1 MNTHSTFL
9 TSSRIASVVLAC
21 AASAGAFAGP
31 QVSKAGAVTV
41 LTPAAAAVKS
51 IDYANAISLDVPRA
65 LFQSGS
71 QLDSLLEAQAA
82 AGVSSASGVAG
93 GSGTPAGAGNAAGT
107 GFSAGGAGSGQL
119 SPVTLVA
126 PKPSAGALASQG
138 FIVSEA
144 GGVAPQDYGTSSHV
158 YTEARTNALG
168 DLTTRY
174 YPYRA
179 TGKLWFN
186 IGSGTYVC
194 SASLIKPGVIV
205 TAAHCVA
212 NFGASQFYSNWQF
225 AAAYDGGVAPYGIA
239 TAKQAR
245 VMTAYFNGTD
255 SCAQRGVVC
264 QNDVAVIVLNSNVG
278 SSAGW
283 YGYGWDGY
291 SYANNQAH
299 ITQLGY
305 PQSIDGGSW
314 QERTDSQGYVSG
326 SMSNNTV
333 IGSAMTG
340 GSSGGPWLVNLGV
353 AGSGQGAGLA
363 PNGNIVVGVT
373 SWGYTDSGVKEQ
385 GASRFTSTNIVPLV
399 NAACSAYPGSC

>member
-1 MNTHSTFL
+1 
-9 TSSRIASVVLAC
+9 VLVC
-21 AASAGAFAGP
+21 AASAGALAGP
-31 QVSKAGAVTV
+31 QVSKAGVVTV
-41 LTPAAAAVKS
+41 LTTAAAAVKS
-51 IDYANAISLDVPRA
+51 IDYANAISLDVPQA

-71 QLDSLLEAQAA
+71 QLDSLLEAQAGGA
-82 AGVSSASGVAG
+82 SSSSGVAG
-93 GSGTPAGAGNAAGT
+93 GSGTPAGAGNAADP
-107 GFSAGGAGSGQL
+107 GFSVGGAGSGKL
-119 SPVTLVA
+119 NPVTLI
-126 PKPSAGALASQG
+126 AGSQALASQ
-138 FIVSEA
+138 A
-144 GGVAPQDYGTSSHV
+144 GGVAPQDFGTSNHV

-174 YPYRA
+174 YPFGP

-186 IGSGTYVC
+186 IGAGSYVC
-194 SASLIKPGVIV
+194 SASLIKPGVVV

-212 NFGASQFYSNWQF
+212 NFGASQFYSNWRF

-245 VMTAYFNGTD
+245 VMTVYYNGTD

-283 YGYGWDGY
+283 YGYGWNGY

-363 PNGNIVVGVT
+363 PNGNVVVGVT
-373 SWGYTDSGVKEQ
+373 SWGYTAAGIKEQ
-385 GASRFTSTNIVPLV
+385 GASPFTSANIVTLV
-399 NAACSAYPGSC
+399 NSSCSAYPGSC

>member
-245 VMTAYFNGTD
+245 VMTVYYNGTD

-283 YGYGWDGY
+283 YGYGWNGY

-340 GSSGGPWLVNLGV
+340 GSSGGPWLVNLGI
-353 AGSGQGAGLA
+353 AGSNQGAGLA

-373 SWGYTDSGVKEQ
+373 SWGYTSPSIKEQ
-385 GASRFTSTNIVPLV
+385 GASPFTSNNIVPLV

>member
-1 MNTHSTFL
+1 MKTNSTFL
-9 TSSRIASVVLAC
+9 KSSRIASVLLAC
-21 AASAGAFAGP
+21 VATAGAFAGP

-41 LTPAAAAVKS
+41 LTPAPAAAKS
-51 IDYANAISLDVPRA
+51 IDYANAISLDVPQA

-93 GSGTPAGAGNAAGT
+93 GSGTPAGAGNAAEL
-107 GFSAGGAGSGQL
+107 GFSAGGAGSGKL
-119 SPVTLVA
+119 SPVTLI
-126 PKPSAGALASQG
+126 AGSKALASQADG
-138 FIVSEA
+138 VS
-144 GGVAPQDYGTSSHV
+144 PQDFGTSNHV

-174 YPYRA
+174 YPFRP

-186 IGSGTYVC
+186 IGTSSYVC

-245 VMTAYFNGTD
+245 VMTVYYNGTD

-283 YGYGWDGY
+283 YGYGWNGY

-340 GSSGGPWLVNLGV
+340 GSSGGPWLVNLGI
-353 AGSGQGAGLA
+353 AGSNQGAGLA

-373 SWGYTDSGVKEQ
+373 SWGYTSPSIKEQ
-385 GASRFTSTNIVPLV
+385 GASPFTSNNIVPLV

>member
-1 MNTHSTFL
+1 
-9 TSSRIASVVLAC
+9 VV
-21 AASAGAFAGP
+21 
-31 QVSKAGAVTV
+31 
-41 LTPAAAAVKS
+41 
-51 IDYANAISLDVPRA
+51 
-65 LFQSGS
+65 
-71 QLDSLLEAQAA
+71 
-82 AGVSSASGVAG
+82 G
-93 GSGTPAGAGNAAGT
+93 GSGTPTGSGNAADL
-107 GFSAGGAGSGQL
+107 GFAPGGAGSGKL
-119 SPVTLVA
+119 NPVTLI
-126 PKPSAGALASQG
+126 AGSKALASQ
-138 FIVSEA
+138 A
-144 GGVAPQDYGTSSHV
+144 AGVAPQDFGTSNHV

-174 YPYRA
+174 YPFRP

-186 IGSGTYVC
+186 IGAGTYVC

-212 NFGASQFYSNWQF
+212 NFGANQFYSNWQF

-245 VMTAYFNGTD
+245 VMTAYYNGTD

-278 SSAGW
+278 NSAGW
-283 YGYGWDGY
+283 YGYGWNGY

-353 AGSGQGAGLA
+353 AGSGQGTGLA
-363 PNGNIVVGVT
+363 PNGNVVVGVT
-373 SWGYTDSGVKEQ
+373 SWGYTAAGIKEQ
-385 GASRFTSTNIVPLV
+385 GASPFTSSNIVSLV

>member
-1 MNTHSTFL
+1 MKTTNTIFL
-9 TSSRIASVVLAC
+9 TSSGIASLILAC
-21 AASAGAFAGP
+21 AASTGAFAAG

-41 LTPAAAAVKS
+41 LTPTATQNSAAAKS
-51 IDYANAISLDVPRA
+51 IDYANAVSLDVPQA

-82 AGVSSASGVAG
+82 AGVSSASGVVG
-93 GSGTPAGAGNAAGT
+93 GSGTPGGAGNAAGP
-107 GFSAGGAGSGQL
+107 GLSPGGGGSGKL

-126 PKPSAGALASQG
+126 PATGANALASQ
-138 FIVSEA
+138 S
-144 GGVAPQDYGTSSHV
+144 GGIAPQDYGTSSHV
-158 YTEARTNALG
+158 YTQARTNASG

-174 YPYRA
+174 YPFRP
-179 TGKLWFN
+179 TGKLFFN
-186 IGSGTYVC
+186 IGAGSYVC

-212 NFGASQFYSNWQF
+212 NFGASQFYSNWRF
-225 AAAYDGGVAPYGIA
+225 AAAYDGGVAPYGTA
-239 TAKQAR
+239 TAKSAR
-245 VMTAYFNGTD
+245 VMTAYYNGTD

-264 QNDVAVIVLNSNVG
+264 QNDVAVIVLNSNIG
-278 SSAGW
+278 ASAGW
-283 YGYGWDGY
+283 YGYGWNGY
-291 SYANNQAH
+291 SYVNNQAH

-340 GSSGGPWLVNLGV
+340 GSSGGPWLVNLGMT
-353 AGSGQGAGLA
+353 GSGQSPGLA
-363 PNGNIVVGVT
+363 PNTNVVVGVT
-373 SWGYTDSGVKEQ
+373 SWGYTASGIKEQ
-385 GASRFTSTNIVPLV
+385 GASPFTSNNIVPLV
-399 NAACSAYPGSC
+399 NAACSSYPGSC